1 VSSRWRLS
9 VDDHVELVAL
19 EPDDAERVFA
29 LVLENYERLRPWMPW
44 VTPESTAADT
54 RAFIEGVRSNPNPAL
69 REANGIYVDGEL
81 AGGMGL
87 NGDPMNA
94 VGEIGYWIAGAY
106 EGRGV
111 VSRSVVALVD
121 YGFRDLR
128 LHRIEIRAA
137 TENLR
142 SRAIPERL
150 GFVEEA
156 VLREAGRTGL
166 GFVDLVVYG
175 MLAPD
180 WAARER

>member
-1 VSSRWRLS
+1 
-9 VDDHVELVAL
+9 
-19 EPDDAERVFA
+19 
-29 LVLENYERLRPWMPW
+29 
-44 VTPESTAADT
+44 
-54 RAFIEGVRSNPNPAL
+54 
-69 REANGIYVDGEL
+69 
-81 AGGMGL
+81 
-87 NGDPMNA
+87 
-94 VGEIGYWIAGAY
+94 
-106 EGRGV
+106 
-111 VSRSVVALVD
+111 VVALVD

>member
-19 EPDDAERVFA
+19 EPNDAEQVFA
-29 LVLENYERLRPWMPW
+29 LIQENFDRLRPWMPW

-54 RAFIEGVRSNPNPAL
+54 RAFIAGVRANPNPAV

-94 VGEIGYWIAGAY
+94 VGEIGYWIAGTH

-111 VSRSVVALVD
+111 ISRGVVALVD
-121 YGFRDLR
+121 YGFRELG
-128 LHRIEIRAA
+128 LHRIEIKAG
-137 TENLR
+137 TGNLR

-150 GFVEEA
+150 GFVQEA

-175 MLAPD
+175 MLAPE
-180 WAARER
+180 WAARQR

>member
-9 VDDHVELVAL
+9 VDGHVELVAL

-29 LVLENYERLRPWMPW
+29 LVLENYERLRKWMPW

-175 MLAPD
+175 MLASD